1 MNLVELEPSAINFN
15 PPADSRPTIPEPLPV
30 RLIAIGD
37 VRADA
42 VAGTEVAMDEIYVK
56 VLEFQRVPQPVDA
69 HRITYQADNARLNFT
84 VKEPTFARDDFRP
97 IQIEVLSL
105 AVLSN
110 KLIEREIE
118 FTRQKSII
126 PGQESVVF
134 QDPSANFVEVTE
146 RKKIV

>member
-1 MNLVELEPSAINFN
+1 MELEPSAINFN
-15 PPADSRPTIPEPLPV
+15 PPADRRPTIPEPLPV
-30 RLIAIGD
+30 RLISIGD
-37 VRADA
+37 VLSDA
-42 VAGTEVAMDEIYVK
+42 VAGTEVAMDELYVK
-56 VLEFQRVPQPVDA
+56 VLEFQRVPQPADA
-69 HRITYQADNARLNFT
+69 HRMTYQADNAQLNFA
-84 VKEPTFARDDFRP
+84 VREPIFARDDLRP

-105 AVLSN
+105 ADLSN

-126 PGQESVVF
+126 PGQESIVF